1 MDKKKHTLP
10 PDIPLEDRNLS
21 SIQQFYRETEDKRQH
36 PFFPCTVVQAIHDG
50 RTGASLE
57 AILAQFNDVFLTYQ
71 GSPEA
76 TRNLLPFEMR
86 RKGITISYIDMG
98 GHAVRERATS
108 ALQRDNDHWGLSSNW
123 AAIDELSLSGDI
135 SVSAEGNW
143 IIRGEDTGI
152 AARGPEGKNG
162 LTPWFKMVDNRL
174 CVSYDEET
182 WEPLSDTVA
191 AWFRW
196 LAGDSDGQNVGQIQI
211 SRDAGQTWE
220 DLSPQFANYLSISG
234 FVQAESSLPSDVA
247 LGVIYC
253 VGPTFEGADKD
264 HNNPVFYVYVKTDEG
279 WNNCGRL
286 FNSLFFRY
294 AGTLD
299 TSASYSRFE
308 YVTTD
313 DSCYLSLYDDN
324 SGANYLDT
332 TRWVCIANGK
342 QATLA
347 AQKANEAAANADAS
361 RVAVEK
367 TEAAI
372 KEAEAARVTAENE
385 RKANEEARVAA
396 ESTRNSNENVRKAN
410 ETAREA
416 NESTR
421 KTNEDERAS
430 AEDARKAAELL
441 RESNSATAVANA
453 ESATKV
459 ANIAAEGA
467 NAAASKA
474 NSSASSADKATETL
488 NAVKEGCTN
497 AQAAANSAAQTA
509 EEKIVE
515 MEALMEA
522 FNIGSQLA
530 PVRMELTYPDIIST
544 KNKLAQKID
553 VQLYPSYALKNVL
566 FQRIDGDSLKINP
579 SGALTVKSTG
589 ETSFYVIPTQNTQLW
604 QEVSISVRTPRMRLS
619 STGKIRLSG
628 AKIRI
633 V

>member
-21 SIQQFYRETEDKRQH
+21 SIQQFYRETEDKHQR

-182 WEPLSDTVA
+182 WEPVSDPVA

-324 SGANYLDT
+324 SGANYLDA
-332 TRWVCIANGK
+332 TRWVCIADGK

-361 RVAVEK
+361 RAAVEK
-367 TEAAI
+367 TEAAV

-385 RKANEEARVAA
+385 
-396 ESTRNSNENVRKAN
+396 
-410 ETAREA
+410 
-416 NESTR
+416 
-421 KTNEDERAS
+421 
-430 AEDARKAAELL
+430 RKAAELL

-488 NAVKEGCTN
+488 NTVKTECAN
-497 AQAAANSAAQTA
+497 AQAAANSAAQSA

-515 MEALMEA
+515 MESLMKNFSGE
-522 FNIGSQLA
+522 GTSA
-530 PVRMELTYPDIIST
+530 PVKMVVTVPESISIRCNVKRSIVAVIYPTY
-544 KNKLAQKID
+544 LLQ
-553 VQLYPSYALKNVL
+553 NVI
-566 FQRIDGDSLKINP
+566 FQRADGDSLRVDP
-579 SGALTVKSTG
+579 SGGLTVKGIG
-589 ETSFYVIPTQNTQLW
+589 ETTFYVIPTQNTPLW
-604 QEVSISVRTPRMRLS
+604 QEVTVRVRPPRMRLT
-619 STGKIRLSG
+619 STGKIRLNGS
-628 AKIRI
+628 KIRI